1 MRTNQFSVTKHHKGV
16 NPWAG
21 GSGLPGVFFMY
32 DLSPMLVQITEHRR
46 SFFHFLTGVCA
57 IVGGVFTG
65 KHKPLQ
71 TGTVC
76 SGFALTNYIR
86 KYVNTVLTLGSKFH
100 HRPLTCLQC
109 KRHYTATVHPLPA
122 PDVLLVES
130 VPPTAHST
138 ACTVRPCNQ
147 RHSSLHK

>member
-1 MRTNQFSVTKHHKGV
+1 
-16 NPWAG
+16 
-21 GSGLPGVFFMY
+21 MY

-65 KHKPLQ
+65 KHIPLQ
-71 TGTVC
+71 IGTVC
-76 SGFALTNYIR
+76 RGFVLTYLH
-86 KYVNTVLTLGSKFH
+86 KYVCKYSANLRKQVSPQGTHMSTVQEALH
-100 HRPLTCLQC
+100 C
-109 KRHYTATVHPLPA
+109 TATVHPLPA

-130 VPPTAHST
+130 VPPTPHST
-138 ACTVRPCNQ
+138 ACMVRPCNQ